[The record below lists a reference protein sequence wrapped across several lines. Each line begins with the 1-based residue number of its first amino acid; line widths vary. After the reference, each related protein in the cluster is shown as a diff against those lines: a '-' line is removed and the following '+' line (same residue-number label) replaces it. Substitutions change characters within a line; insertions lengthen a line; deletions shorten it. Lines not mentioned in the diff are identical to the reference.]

1 MEATTIKIENPLLNE
16 LRSLTPRTKS
26 LSAFIREILE
36 QEIQRRKMIQAA
48 EKYADF
54 LKSSPKENEWLEE
67 WESADL
73 SRVPRLVRKRKKS

>member
-1 MEATTIKIENPLLNE
+1 MQATTIKLENPLLRE
-16 LRSLTPRTKS
+16 LRNLTPRAMS

-36 QEIQRRKMIQAA
+36 QEIQRRKMVQAA

-54 LKSSPKENEWLEE
+54 LKSSPGEREWLEE

-73 SRVPRLVRKRKKS
+73 SRAPRLVRKGKKP

>member
-1 MEATTIKIENPLLNE
+1 MQATTIKIENPLLDE

-26 LSAFIREILE
+26 LSGFIREILE

-54 LKSSPKENEWLEE
+54 LKSSPGEREWLEE

-73 SRVPRLVRKRKKS
+73 SRAPRYIRKRKKS